1 MPFKRY
7 SEYDGVYFTIEMH
20 KSMWCDDLE
29 NYDIK
34 DLFSDGDLYLNPDQL
49 EASDDI
55 KQKIRNGHY
64 NIYPIHPKWY
74 KQKNKTLSGYIY
86 IGDTD
91 YGMRIYHE
99 EPVREPE
106 CTETNYTGDRYTL

>member
-29 NYDIK
+29 NYDTK

-49 EASDDI
+49 EAPDDI

-106 CTETNYTGDRYTL
+106 YTETNYTGDRYTL